1 AEVQT
6 LVVVDEYL
14 LGPQQST
21 KRKKLTRSHV
31 TTLMANGSVT
41 REALCIVALP
51 VSQSKRARVASSMG
65 GKTPHTFTGDGN
77 QEPSRVPSLLVS
89 HCFSTKTCHHKGSR
103 RWHFASHNASLS
115 LYWFPFLVQG
125 VQRTS
130 TGPQHDV
137 MHLDLVNEKWARDVD
152 QMDLI
157 VLSVG
162 NWFLFPSV
170 FYEGGKV
177 LGCLKCH
184 GLKYNDVGFYGPLRK
199 ALRIALNSIIER
211 KVGDWDKGRGYSK
224 TKPYRKEMQ
233 LGEVDAEI
241 RRIEKEEVENAK
253 AKVKQFGGFRLE
265 ALDVTKLALLRPD
278 GHPGAYM
285 NPFPFA
291 NGVPKC
297 VQSDCVHWCL
307 PWPINSW
314 NKIFLEM
321 MKKWEKQPRSQ
332 NDEFLLLIYYTNI
345 FPPQVIF
352 LLVEY

>member
-1 AEVQT
+1 
-6 LVVVDEYL
+6 
-14 LGPQQST
+14 
-21 KRKKLTRSHV
+21 
-31 TTLMANGSVT
+31 MANGSVT

-51 VSQSKRARVASSMG
+51 VPQSKRARVASSMG

-89 HCFSTKTCHHKGSR
+89 HYFSTKTCHHKGSR

-115 LYWFPFLVQG
+115 LYWSPFLVQG

-162 NWFLFPSV
+162 NWFLVPSV
-170 FYEGGKV
+170 FYEGG
-177 LGCLKCH
+177 
-184 GLKYNDVGFYGPLRK
+184 
-199 ALRIALNSIIER
+199 
-211 KVGDWDKGRGYSK
+211 DWDKGGSYSK

-291 NGVPKC
+291 NGVPKR
-297 VQSDCVHWCL
+297 VAHVARVLNMPS
-307 PWPINSW
+307 
-314 NKIFLEM
+314 
-321 MKKWEKQPRSQ
+321 
-332 NDEFLLLIYYTNI
+332 
-345 FPPQVIF
+345 
-352 LLVEY
+352 